1 MQGNCSLPTSAI
13 RVGSLLLVS
22 ILAGCTSW
30 LPDPGPPEPEP
41 IIVDEPPAPEPEPT
55 PEPEPEPTVVL
66 PEPQSQKPISIVLTS
81 NQPVYSDVAAA
92 LAGNFDDHAFYDL
105 SNESLPPVSILRS
118 INDSDSTAVVA
129 IGLRAAQSSL
139 ATSNMPVVFSQV
151 FNYQYHELL
160 TENSRGVAAL
170 PPMAAQLAAWKQ
182 VDPEIQRIGI
192 IVGEGHDDLLDD
204 ARLAAEEHEVELVT
218 RIAHSDQET
227 LYLFR
232 RMIGEIDGFWLLPDN
247 RILSSRVLKE
257 MFEEGRRHNVTV
269 VVPNESMLE
278 IGATMSISS
287 VPADIAAS
295 IAKVLRRIQAG
306 EMKDIP
312 AITELSEVRVKVNDD

>member
-1 MQGNCSLPTSAI
+1 MQGICSLPTSAI

-30 LPDPGPPEPEP
+30 LPEPEPLEPEP

-55 PEPEPEPTVVL
+55 PEPEPEPVVVA
-66 PEPQSQKPISIVLTS
+66 PEPRSPEPIAIVLTS
-81 NQPVYSDVAAA
+81 NQPVYSDVAAE
-92 LAGNFDDHAFYDL
+92 LAGHFDDHAVYDL
-105 SNESLPPVSILRS
+105 SNESLPPVSVLRS
-118 INDSDSTAVVA
+118 INDSDSIAVVA

-139 ATSNMPVVFSQV
+139 ATSNVPVVFSQV

-170 PPMAAQLAAWKQ
+170 APMAAQLAAWKQ
-182 VDPEIQRIGI
+182 VDPEIHRIGI
-192 IVGEGHDDLLDD
+192 IVGEGHEDLLDA
-204 ARLAAEEHEVELVT
+204 ARLAAEEHEIELEV

-247 RILSSRVLKE
+247 RVLSSRVLKE
-257 MFEEGRRHNVTV
+257 MFAEGRRHNVTV
-269 VVPNESMLE
+269 AVPNESMLD
-278 IGATMSISS
+278 IGATMSIST
-287 VPADIAAS
+287 VPADIATN

-306 EMKDIP
+306 EMKEIP
-312 AITELSEVRVKVNDD
+312 GITELSEVRIKVNDD

>member
-1 MQGNCSLPTSAI
+1 
-13 RVGSLLLVS
+13 VS

-30 LPDPGPPEPEP
+30 LPEPEPLEPEP

-55 PEPEPEPTVVL
+55 PEPEPEPVVVA
-66 PEPQSQKPISIVLTS
+66 PEPRSPEPIAIVLTS
-81 NQPVYSDVAAA
+81 NQPVYSDVAAE
-92 LAGNFDDHAFYDL
+92 LAGHFDDHAVYDL
-105 SNESLPPVSILRS
+105 SNESLPPVSVLRS
-118 INDSDSTAVVA
+118 INDSDSIAVVA

-139 ATSNMPVVFSQV
+139 ATSNVPVVFSQV

-170 PPMAAQLAAWKQ
+170 APMAAQLAAWKQ
-182 VDPEIQRIGI
+182 VDPEIHRIGI
-192 IVGEGHDDLLDD
+192 IVGEGHEDLLDA
-204 ARLAAEEHEVELVT
+204 ARLAAEEHEIELEV

-247 RILSSRVLKE
+247 RVLSSRVLKE
-257 MFEEGRRHNVTV
+257 MFAEGRRHNVTV
-269 VVPNESMLE
+269 AVPNESMLD
-278 IGATMSISS
+278 IGATMSIST
-287 VPADIAAS
+287 VPADIATN

-306 EMKDIP
+306 EMKEIP
-312 AITELSEVRVKVNDD
+312 GITELSEVRIKVNDD